1 MPSSILNT
9 DIMYPNLNGK
19 TTEQQVFTIMN
30 YLYMLKEQLTYSLSN
45 LGIENINSAS
55 FDEMAGIITQPVF
68 VQLND
73 QAGNLADLTITV
85 GQVSSQL
92 EDAEGNIS
100 TLQQTAEN
108 LSARLTDAEGN
119 INSLFVTSESLS
131 STIEDVEGNVSTLF
145 QTSDSL
151 TSRISTAE
159 GNISTLQQTATS
171 LTSRVGTLEGDYT
184 EIAQTVNGLTF
195 SVNNGSSS
203 SVLQL
208 LSNGVQLTSATI
220 RFTGMVTFSDL
231 ENEGNT
237 TINGGNITTGVL
249 RAIDIEGVNVY
260 GSYISGSVFE
270 TLLETNGT
278 IGGEIKMYYIQNTSD
293 RYLAGG
299 LRLDDEGGNDG
310 GGDNAYRLFL
320 YTNTVL
326 GAAFALKLE
335 SAGSMSLESGENM
348 YLSAPGEISIGGTGT
363 TVNLI
368 GTVRVNGNVIS

>member
-45 LGIENINSAS
+45 LGLGNMNPTS

-73 QAGNLADLTITV
+73 QAGNLAELTVTV
-85 GQVSSQL
+85 GRVSSQL

-108 LSARLTDAEGN
+108 LSARLTDTEGN
-119 INSLFVTSESLS
+119 VSSLFVTAESLS
-131 STIEDVEGNVSTLF
+131 SSIQDVEGNVSTLF
-145 QTSDSL
+145 QTSTSL

-184 EIAQTVNGLTF
+184 EISQTVNGLTF
-195 SVNNGSSS
+195 SATNGSSS
-203 SVLQL
+203 STLRL
-208 LSNGVQLTSATI
+208 MSNGVQLSSATI

-231 ENEGNT
+231 ENEGGT

-249 RAIDIEGVNVY
+249 SAIDIEGVNVY

-270 TLLETNGT
+270 TLLESNGT

-299 LRLDDEGGNDG
+299 LRLDDEGGYDG
-310 GGDNAYRLFL
+310 GGDNPYRLFL

-326 GAAFALKLE
+326 GAAFALKLQ
-335 SAGSMSLESGENM
+335 SAGSMSLESSQNM
-348 YLSAPGEISIGGTGT
+348 YLTAPGEISIGGASATI
-363 TVNLI
+363 NLI
-368 GTVRVNGNVIS
+368 GTVRVNGSVIS